1 MNCLKSLILK
11 GCGNQ
16 SLFNDAHY
24 LQSEF
29 SRLERGDLS
38 AIIVIMETIILDCHA
53 QVFRRELLI
62 ELKRAAQEFAT
73 GQYASLEEAAYIA
86 RYKTRVN
93 GRKPEARIISRTL
106 LIKGLEFDHALI
118 LNADKLQNRENFY
131 VAITR
136 GSKSL
141 TVLSSSPA
149 IHYPQP
155 S

>member
-1 MNCLKSLILK
+1 M
-11 GCGNQ
+11 
-16 SLFNDAHY
+16 D
-24 LQSEF
+24 
-29 SRLERGDLS
+29 
-38 AIIVIMETIILDCHA
+38 TIIRDRNM
-53 QVFRRELLI
+53 QVYRCELLT
-62 ELKRAAQEFAT
+62 EMKRAAQEFAT
-73 GQYASLEEAAYIA
+73 GNYTSFVEAAYAA

-93 GRKPEARIISRTL
+93 GRKPEVRIISRTL

-149 IHYPQP
+149 IHYSQT